1 MENTEKQPL
10 EIERKFLI
18 VMPER
23 AVLERESREKLEIVQ
38 MYLLPGP
45 AGENRRVRR
54 SSRDGAETLYY
65 TEKLRITDVTRVERE
80 REITPGEWERLTAQA
95 DGSRSPIA
103 KTRWRVPYA
112 GHVLEIDVFPFWRR
126 QAFCEA
132 ELASEE
138 ETLVLPDWLR
148 VIREVTADPRY
159 TNSALARE
167 IPAEEV

>member
-1 MENTEKQPL
+1 MGNTEKEPL

-18 VMPER
+18 AMPDR

-38 MYLLPGP
+38 IYLLPGP
-45 AGENRRVRR
+45 AGENRRLRR
-54 SSRDGAETLYY
+54 SRRDGAETLYY
-65 TEKLRITDVTRVERE
+65 TEKLRLTDMTRIERE
-80 REITPGEWERLTAQA
+80 REITRSEWDCLAAQT
-95 DGSRSPIA
+95 DGRCHPIE
-103 KTRWRVPYA
+103 KTRWKVPYA

-138 ETLVLPDWLR
+138 ETLALPGWLR
-148 VIREVTADPRY
+148 VIREVTADLRY

-167 IPAEEV
+167 IPAEEA